1 MMNALCYKPTVAL
14 LIGVVWL
21 LSACQSGTAQRALTE
36 LQGATMGTSYTVKIV
51 ALSAELKPER
61 IQAEIDAILERIN
74 RQMSSYLEDS
84 ELSQFNRNQAT
95 DWIDASQE
103 LAAVLQQAQQVSAL
117 TNGAFDVS
125 VGPLVN
131 LWGFGPSPGMDQV
144 PSEQDIREAGNRVGY
159 TGLQVRS
166 SSPAIRKHRPDLYV
180 DLSAIA
186 KGYAVDAVAEYLQS
200 QGIDNYM
207 VEIGGE
213 IRAMGRNA
221 RDRLWRIAIE
231 KPSSGSRSIHTVIEL
246 DNVGIATSGDYRNYF
261 EKEGRRYS
269 HTIDPRTGRPI
280 THKLA
285 AVTVVNP
292 STMHADAIATA
303 LMVLGP
309 EAGYRLAEEHKLA
322 AFFIVKGEDGFYDKP
337 TKAFRQYFTSERE

>member
-1 MMNALCYKPTVAL
+1 MNVLRDSRALGV
-14 LIGVVWL
+14 LIGMIWL
-21 LSACQSGTAQRALTE
+21 LSACQSGTPQRALTE
-36 LQGATMGTSYTVKIV
+36 LRGATMGTTYTVKV
-51 ALSAELKPER
+51 VGLPAELKPER
-61 IQAEIDAILERIN
+61 IQAAINTILEKIN
-74 RQMSSYLEDS
+74 RQMSTYLSDS

-95 DWIDASQE
+95 DWIDASRE
-103 LAAVLQQAQQVSAL
+103 LADVLKQAQRVSAM
-117 TNGAFDVS
+117 TNGAFDVT

-144 PSEQDIREAGNRVGY
+144 PSDQDIRETRNRVGY

-166 SSPAIRKHRPDLYV
+166 SPPALKKHRPDLYV

-186 KGYAVDAVAEYLQS
+186 KGYAVDAVAGYLQS
-200 QGIDNYM
+200 LQIGDFM

-213 IRAMGRNA
+213 IQAKGRNA

-231 KPSSGSRSIHTVIEL
+231 KPSGGSRSLHTVIEL

-261 EKEGRRYS
+261 EKGGRRYS
-269 HTIDPRTGRPI
+269 HTIDPMTGRPV

-285 AVTVVNP
+285 SVTVADP
-292 STMHADAIATA
+292 STMHADVMATA

-309 EAGYRLAEEHKLA
+309 EAGYRFAEEQKLA
-322 AFFIVKGEDGFYDKP
+322 AFFIVNSEGGFYDKA
-337 TKAFRQYFTSERE
+337 TAAFGQYLASD